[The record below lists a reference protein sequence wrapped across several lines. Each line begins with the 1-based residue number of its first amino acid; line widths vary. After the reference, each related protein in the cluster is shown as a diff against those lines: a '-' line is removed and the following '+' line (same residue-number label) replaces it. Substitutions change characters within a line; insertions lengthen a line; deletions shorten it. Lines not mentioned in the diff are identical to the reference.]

1 MIHSRLKIGT
11 GLLADVFQV
20 WGFIYISADNRFE
33 APTKGFASTS
43 YPEEA
48 GEHIDP
54 RTMPAAFDYTV
65 KFLVMAPNKKLE
77 NANAKIAAF
86 NRALYDEE
94 NQIRSYKQ
102 ITFYN
107 DYKRVKIVGYPQP
120 ISEATE
126 FWRDKKGKL
135 HDCVQVEWTIR
146 VNDPTLCD
154 FSTLTL
160 YDISN

>member
-1 MIHSRLKIGT
+1 
-11 GLLADVFQV
+11 
-20 WGFIYISADNRFE
+20 
-33 APTKGFASTS
+33 
-43 YPEEA
+43 
-48 GEHIDP
+48 
-54 RTMPAAFDYTV
+54 
-65 KFLVMAPNKKLE
+65 MAPNKKLE